1 MDPDV
6 NTLRLCVGDRCL
18 IIQLYRA
25 DSIPQSLRKLFLDW
39 VYKFGG
45 FSNDWHRER
54 ITRSKHGLKMYKDP
68 MELRLLKDGLENLSV
83 EEMVHELLGFEVELK
98 EEIRKSDWSQ
108 KDLSDDQVLYAYVE
122 AYAAFA
128 IGVKLR
134 MWDLCF

>member
-1 MDPDV
+1 
-6 NTLRLCVGDRCL
+6 
-18 IIQLYRA
+18 
-25 DSIPQSLRKLFLDW
+25 
-39 VYKFGG
+39 
-45 FSNDWHRER
+45 
-54 ITRSKHGLKMYKDP
+54 